1 MCILSAFHHLQAVQ
15 FPGQRLADFELTRK
29 FGAMKNRIIGYDLAR
44 SLALFGMVLVNF
56 KIVMGAAD
64 NGPPWLVNLTGLLD
78 GRAAA
83 TFVVLAGI
91 GISLL
96 SAHARKS
103 NDPKAIAQIRS
114 SLLRRAF
121 FLFVVGLLYTPL
133 WPADILHFYGVY
145 IAIAAFLLTSSIRK
159 LSILGLLVVVSFVP
173 MFLVFNY
180 EQEWNWK
187 ILEYAGFWTPLGM
200 LRNLFFNG
208 FHPVIPWL
216 AFLLVGMILGRFDMS
231 DQVIRRRIF
240 SVGVMVALAAEG
252 ISWLLIDGLSTGESL
267 TNQEAIAAIFGTKCL
282 PPMPLYVL
290 AGAGAASAIIA
301 ASVSIG
307 IRYEKSRW
315 IRPLVATGQLALTLY
330 VAHVVVG
337 MGTLE
342 ALDRLENQT
351 LAFSALAS
359 AVFFAVSVA
368 FAYSWRKR
376 CKRGPIEMVMRYLTD
391 TRKAPR

>member
-1 MCILSAFHHLQAVQ
+1 
-15 FPGQRLADFELTRK
+15 
-29 FGAMKNRIIGYDLAR
+29 
-44 SLALFGMVLVNF
+44 
-56 KIVMGAAD
+56 
-64 NGPPWLVNLTGLLD
+64 
-78 GRAAA
+78 
-83 TFVVLAGI
+83 
-91 GISLL
+91 
-96 SAHARKS
+96 
-103 NDPKAIAQIRS
+103 
-114 SLLRRAF
+114 
-121 FLFVVGLLYTPL
+121 
-133 WPADILHFYGVY
+133 
-145 IAIAAFLLTSSIRK
+145 
-159 LSILGLLVVVSFVP
+159 VVSFVP

-231 DQVIRRRIF
+231 SQVIRRRIF
-240 SVGVMVALAAEG
+240 TVGVMVALAAEG
-252 ISWLLIDGLSTGESL
+252 ISWLLIDGLPTGESL

-307 IRYEKSRW
+307 IRYEKSRS
-315 IRPLVATGQLALTLY
+315 IRPLVATGQLALTMY

-351 LAFSALAS
+351 LAFSVLAS
-359 AVFFAVSVA
+359 AIFFAVSVA

-376 CKRGPIEMVMRYLTD
+376 FKRGPIEMVMRYLTE